1 MLRRL
6 LSARSSGRGLQWR
19 TGSIVGLAPSFT
31 SAAASGGSGGSG
43 SGNVPPPAHP
53 HAPIHWKGHNLKPL
67 RIKKRGIE
75 VVQVRGC
82 FGGWLVDEPCVALG
96 WGVAKASLSAVHPR
110 PSPPTARRT
119 RCTTRARASNTGS
132 GTASTSG
139 ASCRRATWTSR
150 RRYRGCV
157 SRMYALQC
165 MLRTWQGQ
173 TRGVVD
179 DGSHTHELAR
189 MKTFFKFLG
198 SAD

>member
-6 LSARSSGRGLQWR
+6 LSARSSGLGLRWRPGSIRGLGPLLHQRCCFWR
-19 TGSIVGLAPSFT
+19 QRRQRQRQCAP
-31 SAAASGGSGGSG
+31 ARAPAR
-43 SGNVPPPAHP
+43 AHP
-53 HAPIHWKGHNLKPL
+53 LERAQSKAAPDQEAGD
-67 RIKKRGIE
+67 RGGAGAW
-75 VVQVRGC
+75 VFWGMV
-82 FGGWLVDEPCVALG
+82 GGRALCRSG
-96 WGVAKASLSAVHPR
+96 WGVAKASLSAVDPR

-157 SRMYALQC
+157 SRMYAFQC